1 MKKKTASALSSLG
14 SRPSLGP
21 LEAQVME
28 IVWSKGEVTIRDIY
42 DTVRKKRDLAYTTV
56 MTVVHNLHKKG
67 LLNQRK
73 DGNAH
78 FYTAHQSRS
87 QFVRSR
93 VAEALDA
100 LLEDFTEPAMAH
112 LAERLSKTDS
122 TQLDELAKII
132 TERRAQEKKDTPS
145 SPGDND
151 V

>member
-1 MKKKTASALSSLG
+1 MSKKTVSNLSSLG
-14 SRPSLGP
+14 SKPLLGP

-42 DTVRKKRDLAYTTV
+42 DTVRKQRDLAYTTI
-56 MTVVHNLHKKG
+56 MTVVHNLHKKD
-67 LLNQRK
+67 LLSQRK

-78 FYTAHQSRS
+78 FYTANQSRS
-87 QFVRSR
+87 QFIRSR
-93 VAEALDA
+93 VAELLDG

-112 LAERLSKTDS
+112 LAERLSTTDS

-132 TERRAQEKKDTPS
+132 AERRAQEKKNARS
-145 SPGDND
+145 SLEDKN